1 MPSTLN
7 PSLPDYRGGSIVNLA
22 ASLIAA
28 RGGSNSIYPTLGLLP
43 PQDLERAR
51 HLILMV
57 VDGLGHDTLLR
68 LGRGGA
74 LHGHLWGGI
83 TSVFPSTTASA
94 IPAFL
99 TGLAPQQHALTGW
112 HMHFREIGAVA
123 AVLPFTARHG
133 GPSLKT
139 AGVDPARLLAPS
151 PIFDRMRTSSHVVS
165 PNKIIHSDF
174 NSAFTGNATKH
185 GYASLDECF
194 ARVAAIVKD
203 TEQRSFIHVYWPT
216 LDAIAHEHGINSGQT
231 GRCFERLDEAFG
243 RFLAAIAGSD
253 SAVVVTAD
261 HGFIDRSPDRLLEL
275 DDYPELARM
284 LVLPLC
290 GEQRVVYAYVRPEC
304 CQDFE
309 ALVTTRLGAAAALFR
324 SQELV
329 DAGWFGLGRPDP
341 RLLDRIGHYTLVMR
355 GNWTLADLLP
365 GEKRHA
371 MIGVHGGVSAAEM
384 TVPLIVARA

>member
-1 MPSTLN
+1 MPETLN
-7 PSLPDYRGGSIVNLA
+7 PSLPDYHGGSIVNLA
-22 ASLIAA
+22 ATLVSA
-28 RGGSNSIYPTLGLLP
+28 RGGADGLYPPLRLLP
-43 PQDLERAR
+43 PQDVAEAR

-68 LGRGGA
+68 LGRGGS
-74 LHGHLWGGI
+74 LHSHLRGGI

-94 IPAFL
+94 IPTFL

-112 HMHFREIGAVA
+112 HMHFREIGTIA

-139 AGVDPARLLAPS
+139 ASVDPARLLAPS
-151 PIFDRMRTSSHVVS
+151 PIFNRMRTGSHVVS
-165 PNKIIHSDF
+165 PNKIINSDF
-174 NSAFTGNATKH
+174 NSAFTGQAKKH

-194 ARVAAIVKD
+194 SRVAAIAKD

-216 LDAIAHEHGINSGQT
+216 LDAIAHEYGIMSSQA

-243 RFLAAIAGSD
+243 RFLAEIAGSD

-261 HGFIDRSPDRLLEL
+261 HGFIDRSKDRLLEL
-275 DDYPELARM
+275 DDYPDLARM

-304 CQDFE
+304 CRDFE
-309 ALVTTRLGAAAALFR
+309 AFVTTRLGAAAALFR
-324 SQELV
+324 SHELLE
-329 DAGWFGLGRPDP
+329 AGWFGLGTPDP

-355 GNWTLADLLP
+355 DNWTLADLLP
-365 GEKRHA
+365 GEKRHD

-384 TVPLIVARA
+384 TVPLMVAKT